1 MHPAT
6 GEQRAVLGGAAFA
19 PGWDGRDRWTLRF
32 LDSELERLYQH
43 ADGPQSVRRARTATL
58 IAVVVWVSVA
68 LVGPPAVGVAPGST
82 WMICGG
88 MTAFLL
94 GCAGA
99 SRWATTR
106 RRRSAIGLGQQAA
119 ATVAV
124 LALASVT
131 GTFATYGMAG
141 IMLTAVFG
149 FSVTRPLFPGSV
161 GLGILYCLGFVS
173 VAVTKGL
180 GSQLW
185 LQLLII
191 GATVVSAS
199 VGAYLLERSQ
209 REGFAQSRLV
219 GALHERVDALL
230 RTYLSPDVAA
240 TLIEDPDRASLG
252 GVEVEVTVLFADLG
266 GYTAFAEKATPTE
279 VVAMLN
285 ALFGAAVP
293 TVLAEGGAVVQFMGD
308 AMMAIFN
315 APTPQPDHALRAPRS
330 ALGLQAV
337 VGQLPLAGTRPRF
350 RVGLNSGPAIVGNIG
365 ATEIR
370 NFLAVGD
377 TTNLAARLQMYAPE
391 GSVVISAG
399 TYDLI
404 RADAVVRALGS
415 PALKGKSQ
423 PVEVYELL
431 GLHGTGNASDPSSS

>member
-43 ADGPQSVRRARTATL
+43 ADGPQSVRRARTASL

-99 SRWATTR
+99 SRWATTQ

-149 FSVTRPLFPGSV
+149 FSVTRPLFPGSL

-185 LQLLII
+185 LQLLIV

-240 TLIEDPDRASLG
+240 TLIDDPDRASLG
-252 GVEVEVTVLFADLG
+252 GVEVEVTVLFADLS
-266 GYTAFAEKATPTE
+266 GYTAFAERATPTE

-285 ALFGAAVP
+285 DLYGVAVP
-293 TVLAEGGAVVQFMGD
+293 IVLAEGGAVVQFMGD
-308 AMMAIFN
+308 AMMVIFN
-315 APTPQPDHALRAPRS
+315 APTLHHDHALRGARS
-330 ALGLQAV
+330 ALAMQRAV
-337 VGQLPLAGTRPRF
+337 AEVPFADERPRF
-350 RVGLNSGPAIVGNIG
+350 RVGVATGPAIVGNVG
-365 ATEIR
+365 AAEIR
-370 NFLAVGD
+370 NFLAIGD
-377 TTNLAARLQMYAPE
+377 TTNLAARLQSYAPE
-391 GSVVISAG
+391 GSVVIGAT
-399 TYDLI
+399 TYELI
-404 RADAVVRALGS
+404 RDHAVVRELGT

-431 GLHGTGNASDPSSS
+431 GLRDGAE